1 MAMAAAL
8 SAKSIPNTK
17 TPLAN
22 PLSPLLSLRQPVELS
37 LRSPDSSLRR
47 SRWIYTTKVATDFE
61 LREVV
66 PDIKTGEELYSFASF
81 FLLLRFISVFV
92 LVELGSMLMF

>member
-37 LRSPDSSLRR
+37 LRSPDSPLRR

-66 PDIKTGEELYSFASF
+66 PDIKTGEELYSFAFF

-92 LVELGSMLMF
+92 LVELGSKLMF